1 MGGAEKEDVER
12 RREGLWVETSKA
24 PRIGMLFVDERATL
38 GVLTFLRD
46 TKAGDFVA
54 LGALGGEEWWRR
66 RAQWG
71 RRTQCRWM

>member
-1 MGGAEKEDVER
+1 MVQRWRMWRDVGKACGWKHPR
-12 RREGLWVETSKA
+12 A

-54 LGALGGEEWWRR
+54 LEALGGEEWWRR
-66 RAQWG
+66 RAQW
-71 RRTQCRWM
+71 RRSTQCRWM